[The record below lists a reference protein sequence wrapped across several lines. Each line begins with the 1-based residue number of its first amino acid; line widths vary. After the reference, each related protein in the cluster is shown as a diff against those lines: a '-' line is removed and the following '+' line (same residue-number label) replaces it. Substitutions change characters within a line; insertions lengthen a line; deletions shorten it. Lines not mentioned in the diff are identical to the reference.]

1 MTDQGPTLR
10 FGNLCIP
17 QKADQDVLSQLLIA
31 GADIQYL
38 CMGGTCG
45 TCRVRV
51 LQGQEHLG
59 PVEPG
64 ERQFFPDTTGELR
77 LACQA
82 MCKGT
87 GDVVVDQPFSGT
99 PPKRSKQPVSGT
111 STKRFRKPK
120 RPG

>member
-1 MTDQGPTLR
+1 MADAGPTLR
-10 FGNLCIP
+10 FRDLCIP
-17 QKADQDVLSQLLIA
+17 QKTGEDVLSQLLIA

-51 LQGQEHLG
+51 LQGQEHLS

-64 ERQFFPDTTGELR
+64 ERHFFPTTTGEVR

-82 MCKGT
+82 MCLGT
-87 GDVVVDQPFSGT
+87 GDVVVEQPQERPTKPGAQS
-99 PPKRSKQPVSGT
+99 PKAVT
-111 STKRFRKPK
+111 
-120 RPG
+120 

>member
-1 MTDQGPTLR
+1 VADAKPTLR
-10 FGNLCIP
+10 FGDVCIP
-17 QKADQDVLSQLLIA
+17 QKAGEDVLSQLLLA

-51 LQGQEHLG
+51 VQGQEHLS

-64 ERQFFPDTTGELR
+64 ERHFFPETTGELR
-77 LACQA
+77 LSCQA

-87 GDVVVDQPFSGT
+87 GDVVVEQSVT
-99 PPKRSKQPVSGT
+99 
-111 STKRFRKPK
+111 
-120 RPG
+120 RPLMR

>member
-10 FGNLCIP
+10 FGDVCIP
-17 QKADQDVLSQLLIA
+17 QKAGEDVLSQLLLA

-51 LQGQEHLG
+51 LQGQEHLS
-59 PVEPG
+59 PVERG
-64 ERQFFPDTTGELR
+64 ERHFFPNTTGEMR

-82 MCKGT
+82 TCLGT
-87 GDVVVDQPFSGT
+87 GDIVVDQP
-99 PPKRSKQPVSGT
+99 
-111 STKRFRKPK
+111 RKH
-120 RPG
+120 